1 MAYDVLIVGAG
12 YAGAVAARR
21 LAEDGGKRVL
31 VLERRPHVGGNAY
44 DCPDAAGI
52 LIHQYGPHIFHTN
65 DRRVFD
71 YLSRFT
77 QWRRYQHRVIANLPR
92 DNPEVVPAGKKTG
105 GRFFFPVPFNLDS
118 LKNAFGPE
126 EGERLGQK
134 LLDAYPAQSQ
144 VTILE
149 LRQNSDP
156 EIAAIADYVYE
167 HVFVHY
173 TMKQWGQTPEE
184 IDPSTTARVP
194 VRLSR
199 DDRYFQDAY
208 QGMPLHG
215 YAPMFETMLGHP
227 GITVETGVDALSRLE
242 LADGS
247 IKLDGQVFAG
257 PVIYTGQADELFGFQ
272 FGPLPY
278 RTLDFAYDTL
288 EQDYFQ
294 DAYQGM
300 PLHGYAP
307 MFETMLGHPGITVE
321 TGVDALSRLEL
332 ADGSIK
338 LDGQVFAGPVIY
350 TGQADELFGFQFG
363 PLPYRTLDFAYD
375 TLEQDYFQTHGTV
388 NYTVDGD
395 FTRITEF
402 KHLTGQEKPG
412 VTTIMREYSKAYTGA
427 EGEIPYYAI
436 INPANN
442 ALYAKY
448 KAQADQYPNLRLL
461 GRLAEYKYYNM
472 DAIAAR
478 ALALSDE
485 LL

>member
-1 MAYDVLIVGAG
+1 MAYDALVVGAG

-21 LAEDGGKRVL
+21 LAEDGGKKVL

-44 DCPDAAGI
+44 DCPDNTGI

-77 QWRRYQHRVIANLPR
+77 KWRRYQHRVTASLPR
-92 DNPEVVPAGKKTG
+92 DNPEVVPAHKSTG

-118 LKNAFGPE
+118 MKSAFGE
-126 EGERLGQK
+126 QEGERLGQK

-149 LRQNSDP
+149 LRQNPDP

-184 IDPSTTARVP
+184 IDPATTARVP

-199 DDRYFQDAY
+199 DDRYFQDSY
-208 QGMPLHG
+208 QGMPLEG
-215 YAPMFETMLGHP
+215 YTPMFERMLDHP
-227 GITVETGVDALSRLE
+227 DITVELGTDALACLE
-242 LADGS
+242 LADGTDGT
-247 IKLDGQVFAG
+247 IKLDGEPFGG
-257 PVIYTGQADELFGFQ
+257 PVIYTGQADELFGFR

-278 RTLDFAYDTL
+278 RTLDF
-288 EQDYFQ
+288 
-294 DAYQGM
+294 G
-300 PLHGYAP
+300 
-307 MFETMLGHPGITVE
+307 FET
-321 TGVDALSRLEL
+321 
-332 ADGSIK
+332 
-338 LDGQVFAGPVIY
+338 
-350 TGQADELFGFQFG
+350 
-363 PLPYRTLDFAYD
+363 LP
-375 TLEQDYFQTHGTV
+375 QDYFQTHGTV
-388 NYTVDGD
+388 NYTVNEPY
-395 FTRITEF
+395 TRITEF

-412 VTTIMREYSKAYTGA
+412 ATTIMKEYSRAYTGA
-427 EGEIPYYAI
+427 DGEIPYYAI

-448 KAQADQYPNLRLL
+448 KAEAGKFPTLRLL

-478 ALALSDE
+478 ALALTDE
-485 LL
+485 ML

>member
-21 LAEDGGKRVL
+21 LAEDGNKKVL
-31 VLERRPHVGGNAY
+31 VLERRDHVGGNAY
-44 DCPDAAGI
+44 DCLDASGI

-77 QWRRYQHRVIANLPR
+77 KWRRYQHRVIANLPR
-92 DNPEVVPAGKKTG
+92 DNPQVVPPRKTTD

-118 LKNAFGPE
+118 LKNAFGQK

-149 LRQNSDP
+149 LRQNPDP

-184 IDPSTTARVP
+184 IDPATTARVP
-194 VRLSR
+194 VRLSH

-208 QGMPLHG
+208 QGMPLEG
-215 YAPMFETMLGHP
+215 YTPMFERMLDHP
-227 GITVETGVDALSRLE
+227 NITVELNTDALKRLE
-242 LADGS
+242 LADGELR
-247 IKLDGQVFAG
+247 LDGEAFGG
-257 PVIYTGQADELFGFQ
+257 PVVYTGQADELFGFR

-278 RTLDFAYDTL
+278 RTLDF
-288 EQDYFQ
+288 
-294 DAYQGM
+294 G
-300 PLHGYAP
+300 
-307 MFETMLGHPGITVE
+307 FET
-321 TGVDALSRLEL
+321 
-332 ADGSIK
+332 
-338 LDGQVFAGPVIY
+338 
-350 TGQADELFGFQFG
+350 
-363 PLPYRTLDFAYD
+363 LP
-375 TLEQDYFQTHGTV
+375 QDYFQTHGTV

-402 KHLTGQEKPG
+402 KHLTGQVKPG
-412 VTTIMREYSKAYTGA
+412 ATTIMREYSRAYTGKD
-427 EGEIPYYAI
+427 GEIPYYAV
-436 INPANN
+436 INPDNN

-448 KAQADQYPNLRLL
+448 KALADRYPSLRFL

-472 DAIAAR
+472 DAIVAK
-478 ALALSDE
+478 ALALTDT